1 MTRCLF
7 CYLPL
12 NENEVDFHKTCSKK
26 IFGQFIPPALPYSEE
41 DLEPLAKKVIQSHTA
56 VTGVQAKLS
65 LHITNN
71 NEEGAGK
78 RFTIVGLWG
87 GYILKPPTKLYQQ
100 LPEVEDVTM
109 HLARLAKIK
118 TAPHSLIR
126 LTSGSLA
133 YITKRMDRSKQG
145 KLAMEDMCQLTDRLT
160 EDKYLGSYEQIA
172 KTILKHSATAGLDLI
187 NFFELVLFSFLT
199 GNADMHLKNFS
210 LLEQPGLGMV
220 LSPAYDLVN
229 TALVNPADD
238 EEMAL
243 NLNGKKNK
251 LKKNDFVAA
260 MDTLKLDKK
269 QQENIFN
276 KMGKAKSKWI
286 EQIEISFMSEEFK
299 NQYKQLIT
307 ERFARIN

>member
-1 MTRCLF
+1 
-7 CYLPL
+7 LPL

-109 HLARLAKIK
+109 HLAKLAKIK

-126 LTSGSLA
+126 LTSGRLA

-145 KLAMEDMCQLTDRLT
+145 KLAMEDMCQLTYRLT

-172 KTILKHSATAGLDLI
+172 KTILKYSATAGLDLI